1 MKARHPLWDLSFDP
15 VIMMSVSASA
25 MDDIWRW
32 KLYHLR
38 ASGGT
43 VLSDAVKRATFF
55 TKWIVKFRP
64 IYFVNRSVVAGD
76 FVSSFDKGDSTL
88 LINEHF
94 AIHVSLA
101 TLAIKAGKP
110 NIILQAETMAAFLY
124 DPHYRNINADALMIW
139 YRLLAMI
146 AEQKKIILK

>member
-1 MKARHPLWDLSFDP
+1 MFDP
-15 VIMMSVSASA
+15 LVMMSVSVSA
-25 MDDIWRW
+25 LDDIWRW

-43 VLSDAVKRATFF
+43 ALSDAVKRATFF

-64 IYFVNRSVVAGD
+64 VYFSNRPTVATA
-76 FVSSFDKGDSTL
+76 FVSSFDKADSTL

-94 AIHVSLA
+94 AIHVSLS

-110 NIILQAETMAAFLY
+110 SIILEAETMAALLY
-124 DPHYRNINADALMIW
+124 DLHYRNINADALMIW
-139 YRLLAMI
+139 YRLLSMI
-146 AEQKKIILK
+146 SEDKNVIMK